1 MLKEIL
7 SENNHDAIIASIG
20 YKTSTTGAGI
30 GVFGWLISQ
39 EGMTFIGV
47 SVAVAGFLVNSF
59 FRWREHKLKLKEDAR
74 AQIEHELRV
83 LDLRDECGV
92 GDGK

>member
-7 SENNHDAIIASIG
+7 SENNRDAIIASIG

-30 GVFGWLISQ
+30 GVFGWLTSQ

-47 SVAVAGFLVNSF
+47 SVAVAGFLV
-59 FRWREHKLKLKEDAR
+59 RWYYNQKRHERENA
-74 AQIEHELRV
+74 EHILRMK
-83 LDLRDECGV
+83 DLECEV
-92 GDGK
+92 GDDK

>member
-7 SENNHDAIIASIG
+7 SENNRDAIIASIG

-30 GVFGWLISQ
+30 GVFGWLTSQ

-47 SVAVAGFLVNSF
+47 SVAVAGFLVSWYYNQK
-59 FRWREHKLKLKEDAR
+59 RHERENA
-74 AQIEHELRV
+74 EHILRMKA
-83 LDLRDECGV
+83 LECEV
-92 GDGK
+92 GDDK

>member
-1 MLKEIL
+1 MLKKIL

-30 GVFGWLISQ
+30 GVFGWLTSQ

-47 SVAVAGFLVNSF
+47 SVAVAGFLVSWYYNQK
-59 FRWREHKLKLKEDAR
+59 RHERENA
-74 AQIEHELRV
+74 EHILRMK
-83 LDLRDECGV
+83 DLSDERGV
-92 GDGK
+92 DDDK

>member
-1 MLKEIL
+1 MLKKIL

-30 GVFGWLISQ
+30 GVFGWLTSQ

-47 SVAVAGFLVNSF
+47 SVAVAGFFVSWYYNHK
-59 FRWREHKLKLKEDAR
+59 RNQRENAEHVLRMKE
-74 AQIEHELRV
+74 LC
-83 LDLRDECGV
+83 DECGV
-92 GDGK
+92 DDVK